1 MNSDPDSQSMLGQL
15 LLIVVLTMFNAFF
28 ASAEMAFVSLNQ
40 SKVRQKAAQG
50 DKQSAAVLRLL
61 ANSDNFLATIQVAIT
76 LAGFISSAVAAT
88 SFASLLEPFLTNI
101 PGGKQLAVV
110 VVTIIL
116 SYITLI
122 FGELYPKQIALQK
135 AEEVARFTAGPIRIV
150 QIIFT
155 PFIKLL
161 SLSTSLLKKI
171 TPIDFSKK
179 EEKMT
184 RDEFRSYLENS
195 QAKGAI
201 DVEQFTMLKGVLSM
215 DTKMAREIMV
225 PRTDTFMIDYE
236 DGTQFNIPLLLDCR
250 YSRVPVYLTDKDN
263 IIGIVHVKNLL
274 KASINTKL
282 ADIDIKDVLNPP
294 LYVPETI
301 FMDDLLYE
309 LKRTRNQ
316 MAILNDEYGGVVG
329 IATLED
335 LLEEIVGDIDDEY
348 DETYSMI
355 EVINDTRF
363 LVDGSTP
370 LSKFNEFFDTTI
382 ESNDVDSIAGFFI
395 MEYGNIP
402 HEGEKG
408 VVEYAD
414 YIFTSNDIEGSRL
427 VNLFVDKVS
436 DEIMTNQE

>member
-1 MNSDPDSQSMLGQL
+1 MNSDPDSQSMLGQ
-15 LLIVVLTMFNAFF
+15 IIFIIVLTAINAFF

-40 SKVRQKAAQG
+40 SKVREKAAQG
-50 DKQSAAVLRLL
+50 DKKSAAVLKLL
-61 ANSDNFLATIQVAIT
+61 ANSDNFLATIQVSIT
-76 LAGFISSAVAAT
+76 LAGFIASASAAT
-88 SFASLLEPFLTNI
+88 SFASRLEPLLTSI

-110 VVTIIL
+110 LVTVIL
-116 SYITLI
+116 SYITLV
-122 FGELYPKQIALQK
+122 FGELYPKQVALQN
-135 AEEVARFTAGPIRIV
+135 AEEVARFTAGPIRIA
-150 QIIFT
+150 QFLFT
-155 PFIKLL
+155 PFVKLL
-161 SLSTSLLKKI
+161 SLSTSLLKKM

-236 DGTQFNIPLLLDCR
+236 DGTEENIPLLLDCR
-250 YSRVPVYLTDKDN
+250 FSRVPVYVSDKDN

-274 KASINTKL
+274 KASRTTKL
-282 ADIDIKDVLNPP
+282 DDIDIKDILNPP

-355 EVINDTRF
+355 EAINETRY

-370 LSKFNEFFDTTI
+370 LSKFNEFFNTNI

-395 MEYGNIP
+395 MQYGSIP
-402 HEGEKG
+402 HANEEA

-427 VNLFVDKVS
+427 VNLFVDRIPQET
-436 DEIMTNQE
+436 DEE

>member
-1 MNSDPDSQSMLGQL
+1 MNPDPDSQSMLGQI
-15 LLIVVLTMFNAFF
+15 LLIIVLTAINAFF

-40 SKVRQKAAQG
+40 SKVREKAAQG
-50 DKQSAAVLRLL
+50 DKKSAAVLKLL
-61 ANSDNFLATIQVAIT
+61 ANSDNFLATIQVVIT
-76 LAGFISSAVAAT
+76 LAGFISSASAAT
-88 SFASLLEPFLTNI
+88 SFASRLEPFLISI
-101 PGGKQLAVV
+101 PGGKQLAIV
-110 VVTIIL
+110 VVTVIL
-116 SYITLI
+116 SYITLV
-122 FGELYPKQIALQK
+122 FGELYPKQVALQK
-135 AEEVARFTAGPIRIV
+135 AEEVARFTAGPIRIAQMV
-150 QIIFT
+150 FT
-155 PFIKLL
+155 PFVKLL
-161 SLSTSLLKKI
+161 SLSTDLLKRM

-225 PRTDTFMIDYE
+225 PRTDTYMIDYE
-236 DGTQFNIPLLLDCR
+236 DGNEENIPLLLDCR
-250 YSRVPVYLTDKDN
+250 FSRVPVYMSDKDN

-274 KASINTKL
+274 KASRKTNL
-282 ADIDIKDVLNPP
+282 DDVEIKELLNPP

-355 EVINDTRF
+355 EPINENRY

-370 LSKFNEFFDTTI
+370 LSKFNEFFNTNI

-395 MEYGNIP
+395 MEYGSIP
-402 HEGEKG
+402 HHGEEAL
-408 VVEYAD
+408 VEYAD
-414 YIFTSNDIEGSRL
+414 YIFTSNKIEGSRL
-427 VNLFVDKVS
+427 VNIYVDTVQH
-436 DEIMTNQE
+436 ETTND

>member
-1 MNSDPDSQSMLGQL
+1 MNPDPDSQSMLGQIL
-15 LLIVVLTMFNAFF
+15 FIIVLTGINAFF

-40 SKVRQKAAQG
+40 SKVREKAAQG
-50 DKQSAAVLRLL
+50 DKKSAAVLNLL

-76 LAGFISSAVAAT
+76 LAGFISSASAAT
-88 SFASLLEPFLTNI
+88 SFASRLEPLLTNI

-110 VVTIIL
+110 LVTVIL
-116 SYITLI
+116 SYVTLV
-122 FGELYPKQIALQK
+122 FGELYPKQVALQK
-135 AEEVARFTAGPIRIV
+135 AEEVARFTAGPIRV
-150 QIIFT
+150 AQIIFT
-155 PFIKLL
+155 PFVKLL
-161 SLSTSLLKKI
+161 SLSTSLLKKV

-201 DVEQFTMLKGVLSM
+201 DVDQFTMLKGVLSM

-236 DGTQFNIPLLLDCR
+236 DGTKENIPLLLDCR
-250 YSRVPVYLTDKDN
+250 FSRVPVYVSDKDN

-274 KASINTKL
+274 KASRTTQL
-282 ADIDIKDVLNPP
+282 DDIDIKDILNPT

-355 EVINDTRF
+355 QTISETRY
-363 LVDGSTP
+363 LVDGSAP
-370 LSKFNEFFDTTI
+370 LSKFNEFFNTNI

-395 MEYGNIP
+395 MQHGSIP
-402 HEGEKG
+402 QLGEEAT
-408 VVEYAD
+408 VEYAD
-414 YIFTSNDIEGSRL
+414 YLFTANDIEGSRL
-427 VNLFVDKVS
+427 VNLYVDTIS
-436 DEIMTNQE
+436 TESTND

>member
-1 MNSDPDSQSMLGQL
+1 MNSDPDSQSMLGQI
-15 LLIVVLTMFNAFF
+15 LLIVALTAVNAFF

-40 SKVRQKAAQG
+40 GKVREKAAQG
-50 DKQSAAVLRLL
+50 DKKSINILNLL
-61 ANSDNFLATIQVAIT
+61 SDSDNFLATIQVAIT
-76 LAGFISSAVAAT
+76 LAGFISSASAAT
-88 SFASLLEPFLTNI
+88 SFATRLEPYLTAV

-116 SYITLI
+116 SYITLV

-135 AEEVARFTAGPIRIV
+135 AEEVAGFTAGTIRVV
-150 QIIFT
+150 QVIAT
-155 PFIKLL
+155 PFVKLL
-161 SLSTSLLKKI
+161 SLSTNLLKKI

-195 QAKGAI
+195 QKEGAI
-201 DVEQFTMLKGVLSM
+201 DIEQFSMLKGVLSM

-225 PRTDTFMIDYE
+225 PRTDTYMIDYE
-236 DGTQFNIPLLLDCR
+236 DGNERNIPLLLDCT
-250 YSRVPVYLTDKDN
+250 YSRVPVYKSDKDN
-263 IIGIVHVKNLL
+263 IIGIIHVKNLL
-274 KASINTKL
+274 KASRHTAL
-282 ADIDIKDVLNPP
+282 TEIDLKELLNPP

-329 IATLED
+329 VATLED

-348 DETYSMI
+348 DETYNMI
-355 EVINDTRF
+355 EQLAEDYY

-370 LSKFNEFFDTTI
+370 LSKFNEFFETEI

-395 MEYGNIP
+395 MEYGSIP
-402 HEGEKG
+402 RVAEKA
-408 VVEYAD
+408 VVNYAD
-414 YIFTSNDIEGSRL
+414 YILTSNQIEGSRL
-427 VNLFVDKVS
+427 VNLFVERISK
-436 DEIMTNQE
+436 DETIEA

>member
-1 MNSDPDSQSMLGQL
+1 MNSDPDSQSMLGQI
-15 LLIVVLTMFNAFF
+15 LLIVALTAINAFF

-40 SKVRQKAAQG
+40 GKVREKAAQG
-50 DKQSAAVLRLL
+50 DKKSINILNLL
-61 ANSDNFLATIQVAIT
+61 SDSDNFLATIQVAIT
-76 LAGFISSAVAAT
+76 LAGFISSASAAT
-88 SFASLLEPFLTNI
+88 SFATRLEPYLTAV

-116 SYITLI
+116 SYITLV

-135 AEEVARFTAGPIRIV
+135 AEEVAGFTAGTIRVV
-150 QIIFT
+150 QIVAT
-155 PFIKLL
+155 PFVKLL
-161 SLSTSLLKKI
+161 SLSTSLLKRI

-195 QAKGAI
+195 QKEGAI
-201 DVEQFTMLKGVLSM
+201 DIEQFSMLKGVLSM

-225 PRTDTFMIDYE
+225 PRTDTYMIDYE
-236 DGTQFNIPLLLDCR
+236 DGNERNIPLLLDCT
-250 YSRVPVYLTDKDN
+250 YSRVPVYKSDKDN
-263 IIGIVHVKNLL
+263 IIGIIHVKNLL
-274 KASINTKL
+274 KASRHTAL
-282 ADIDIKDVLNPP
+282 AEIDLKELLNPP

-329 IATLED
+329 VATLED

-348 DETYSMI
+348 DETYNMI
-355 EVINDTRF
+355 EQLTEDRY

-370 LSKFNEFFDTTI
+370 LSKFNEFFETEI

-395 MEYGNIP
+395 MEYGSIP
-402 HEGEKG
+402 NVAEKA
-408 VVEYAD
+408 VVNYAD
-414 YIFTSNDIEGSRL
+414 YIFTSNQIEGSRL
-427 VNLFVDKVS
+427 VNLFVERINK
-436 DEIMTNQE
+436 DETIEA

>member
-1 MNSDPDSQSMLGQL
+1 MNSDPDSQSMLGQ
-15 LLIVVLTMFNAFF
+15 IIFIIVLTAINAFF

-40 SKVRQKAAQG
+40 SKVREKAAQG
-50 DKQSAAVLRLL
+50 DKKSAAVLKLL
-61 ANSDNFLATIQVAIT
+61 ANSDNFLATIQVSIT
-76 LAGFISSAVAAT
+76 LAGFIASASAAT
-88 SFASLLEPFLTNI
+88 SFASRLEPLLTSI

-110 VVTIIL
+110 LVTVIL
-116 SYITLI
+116 SYITLV
-122 FGELYPKQIALQK
+122 FGELYPKQVALQN
-135 AEEVARFTAGPIRIV
+135 AEEVARFTAGPIRIA
-150 QIIFT
+150 QFLFT
-155 PFIKLL
+155 PFVKLL
-161 SLSTSLLKKI
+161 SLSTSVLKRL
-171 TPIDFSKK
+171 TPIDFTKK

-236 DGTQFNIPLLLDCR
+236 DGTEENIPLLLDCR
-250 YSRVPVYLTDKDN
+250 FSRVPVYVSDKDN

-274 KASINTKL
+274 KASRTTKL
-282 ADIDIKDVLNPP
+282 DDIDIKDILNPP

-355 EVINDTRF
+355 EAINETRY

-370 LSKFNEFFDTTI
+370 LSKFNEFFNTNI

-395 MEYGNIP
+395 MQYGSIP
-402 HEGEKG
+402 HANEEA

-427 VNLFVDKVS
+427 VNLFVDR
-436 DEIMTNQE
+436 IPQEVMND